1 MVAHLS
7 GNNTCYHDYKYMY
20 YECRNGS
27 WVINLRGGIYAAI
40 DQIYCYESDESS
52 YEISIYCIVD

>member
-52 YEISIYCIVD
+52 L